1 MITFDILTLFPEMF
15 SGMLNSS
22 ILKRAIKNGLIKVN
36 LIDFRLYSTN
46 KHHTAHDY
54 AYGGGAGMLISVEPI
69 HLALQT
75 IENLSSAKVLL
86 TSPSGTTFTQ
96 RKAEELSKESH
107 IVIICGHY
115 EGIDARIENYID
127 EEISIGDYV
136 LTGGET
142 PAMIIIDAVS
152 RLVEG
157 VISTDST
164 ECETFNNG
172 LLEYPQYTRPKT
184 YDGYEV
190 PEVLLSGH
198 HLNISKWRLKESLKK
213 TYLKRPDL
221 LKEANLPPAD
231 QKLLQE
237 VIEEIKRG
245 ENKNESN

>member
-1 MITFDILTLFPEMF
+1 
-15 SGMLNSS
+15 
-22 ILKRAIKNGLIKVN
+22 
-36 LIDFRLYSTN
+36 
-46 KHHTAHDY
+46 
-54 AYGGGAGMLISVEPI
+54 
-69 HLALQT
+69 
-75 IENLSSAKVLL
+75 
-86 TSPSGTTFTQ
+86 
-96 RKAEELSKESH
+96 
-107 IVIICGHY
+107 
-115 EGIDARIENYID
+115 
-127 EEISIGDYV
+127 
-136 LTGGET
+136 
-142 PAMIIIDAVS
+142 MIIIDAVS

-221 LKEANLPPAD
+221 LKEVNLTPAD